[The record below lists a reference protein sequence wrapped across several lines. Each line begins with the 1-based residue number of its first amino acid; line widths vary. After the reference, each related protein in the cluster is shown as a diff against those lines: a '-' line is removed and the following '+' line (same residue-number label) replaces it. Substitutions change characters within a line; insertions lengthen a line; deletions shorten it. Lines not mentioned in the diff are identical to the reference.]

1 VSARASRAP
10 RPADGVA
17 SPFLTPGTL
26 YCSAGPAIV
35 STVLGSCVAVCLLD
49 RQRRASGMNHY
60 VLPRGPAGE
69 AKSLRYGDAA
79 LERLWERMSGF
90 GCTAKDVDAKVFGGA
105 AVLPFGDAEDT
116 VGAKNVRIALA
127 WLRQHDIRVV
137 ARRTGGKNGMLI
149 RMDTATGRVL
159 VRRIASGAGLDIGEA
174 PIHDSRAWPGLDEV
188 I

>member
-1 VSARASRAP
+1 MSPRASRAP
-10 RPADGVA
+10 RSANGVA

-35 STVLGSCVAVCLLD
+35 STVLGSCVAVCLVD

-60 VLPRGPAGE
+60 VLPRNPPGE
-69 AKSLRYGDAA
+69 RSLRYGDAA
-79 LERLWERMSGF
+79 LERLWERMSQF
-90 GCTAKDVDAKVFGGA
+90 GCTAKDVHAKVFGGA

-116 VGAKNVRIALA
+116 VGAKNVRTAVD

-137 ARRTGGKNGMLI
+137 ARRTGGKNGLLI
-149 RMDTATGRVL
+149 RMNTATGRVL
-159 VRRIASGAGLDIGEA
+159 VRKIASGAGLNLGEVET
-174 PIHDSRAWPGLDEV
+174 HDSRLSPGLDEM